1 MIDFE
6 RYPTPEEIEALMRR
20 ARLARSQAIAAMFS
34 HAYRRSVRAGVVLRR
49 RLLVAVAHFGRMA
62 GEELRYMS

>member
-1 MIDFE
+1 MIEFE

-20 ARLARSQAIAAMFS
+20 ARLARSRAIAAMLS
-34 HAYRRSVRAGVVLRR
+34 HAYGRSLRAAVVLRR
-49 RLLVAVAHFGRMA
+49 RLLVTVAHFGRMA

>member
-6 RYPTPEEIEALMRR
+6 RYPTPDEIEALMRR
-20 ARLARSQAIAAMFS
+20 ARRARSQAIAAMLS
-34 HAYRRSVRAGVVLRR
+34 HAYARSVRASVVLRR
-49 RLLVAVAHFGRMA
+49 RLLVTIAHFGRMA